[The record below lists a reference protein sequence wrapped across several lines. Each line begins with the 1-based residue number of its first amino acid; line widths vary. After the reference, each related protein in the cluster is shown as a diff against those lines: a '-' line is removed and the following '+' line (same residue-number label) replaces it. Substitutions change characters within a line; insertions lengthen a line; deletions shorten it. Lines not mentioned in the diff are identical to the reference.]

1 MERADSVFSEK
12 ADENLNAA
20 ILCFKKEY
28 YNSCV
33 NRAYY
38 AMFQIA
44 AAILF
49 KSGHRPKSKKIG
61 HDWVQ
66 AEFTRLFV
74 RRRKQF
80 PHLKNFLNEVQK
92 LRDTADYSFEKI
104 SKKKARRVLEKA
116 KTFVGQVS
124 EEVTDDA

>member
-1 MERADSVFSEK
+1 MERDDSVFAEK
-12 ADENLNAA
+12 AGENLSAA
-20 ILCFKKEY
+20 MVCFERGY

-33 NRAYY
+33 NRAYD
-38 AMFQIA
+38 AMSQIA
-44 AAILF
+44 AALLF
-49 KSGHRPKSKKIG
+49 RSGHRPKSKKIG

-66 AEFTRLFV
+66 AGFTRLFV
-74 RRRKQF
+74 RRKKRF

-92 LRDTADYSFEKI
+92 LRDTADYSSEKI
-104 SKKKARRVLEKA
+104 SRKKAGRVLEKA